1 MEGHDPKVLQEVRD
15 SLDSLHLRVD
25 KFYSWAAELQLQMRN
40 IQSRQ
45 TFLESQSRI
54 DILQTDEAALQ
65 ARLEKI
71 KKT

>member
-45 TFLESQSRI
+45 TFLESQSQI
-54 DILQTDEAALQ
+54 NILQTEEAALQ

-71 KKT
+71 KKI